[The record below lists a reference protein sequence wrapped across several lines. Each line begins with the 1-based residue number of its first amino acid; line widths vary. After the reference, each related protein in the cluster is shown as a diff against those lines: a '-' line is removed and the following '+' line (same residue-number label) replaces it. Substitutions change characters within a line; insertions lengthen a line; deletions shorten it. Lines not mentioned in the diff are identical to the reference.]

1 MLVNK
6 VFSRYYL
13 SMNTNEIYNYVERI
27 NNLLR
32 TDSRQKIAEH
42 GLQPI
47 QLEALHYLSICN
59 KYSNTPMAVTD
70 YLGQTKGTVSQTL
83 KVLERKNYLSKHSD
97 KNDKRISHL
106 KLTSLGHKLINE
118 SIPTP
123 KFTRACE
130 ELPKDIQAEVVSALN
145 HLLLS
150 FLHSNDMK
158 SFGVCSSCRHHQEDK
173 PNQYSCG
180 LVQEP
185 LSACERQQICREHE
199 IIEAE
204 VK

>member
-1 MLVNK
+1 M
-6 VFSRYYL
+6 S
-13 SMNTNEIYNYVERI
+13 TNEIYNYVERI

-97 KNDKRISHL
+97 KNDKRIAHL
-106 KLTSLGHKLINE
+106 KLTRLGHKLINE

-130 ELPKDIQAEVVSALN
+130 EFPEDIQAEVVTALN

-150 FLHSNDMK
+150 FLHSNDME
-158 SFGVCSSCRHHQEDK
+158 SFGVCSSCRYHQEDK
-173 PNQYSCG
+173 PNHYSCG

-185 LSACERQQICREHE
+185 LSDSERQQICREHE
-199 IIEAE
+199 FIEAE
-204 VK
+204 IK